1 MPPAR
6 FDGVQW
12 KQKAMVRRVRG
23 TSRLSGRIAIQFLL
37 CALIVSSSA
46 AARAQAT
53 DRMNANAP
61 SAPAVSF
68 RKWAIELNPLELA
81 VARASVNFE
90 VALTAHD
97 ALMLTSRVQPSTAD
111 IGAGVW
117 GELGYRVYS
126 GDGGLQGFFIG
137 PSVGAG
143 AFSYFTDQST
153 GEQDARSFNVAAD
166 CGYQFAWRS
175 GLVLGF
181 GLGAQYQH
189 VWHDY
194 PVRND
199 PINQFELESTVL
211 PRVLFSVGYG
221 G

>member
-1 MPPAR
+1 MLSR
-6 FDGVQW
+6 T
-12 KQKAMVRRVRG
+12 RR
-23 TSRLSGRIAIQFLL
+23 TSRRRARTWVQFSL
-37 CALIVSSSA
+37 CILIVSSSA

-53 DRMNANAP
+53 DRLNAKKS
-61 SAPAVSF
+61 SALSS
-68 RKWAIELNPLELA
+68 RNWAIELNPLEL
-81 VARASVNFE
+81 VIARANIHFE

-97 ALMLTSRVQPSTAD
+97 AIILTSVAQPRSAD

-126 GDGGLQGFFIG
+126 GEGGLQGFFIG

-143 AFSYFTDQST
+143 VFTYFTDQAT
-153 GEQDARSFNVAAD
+153 DDQDARSPNVAAD

-175 GLVLGF
+175 VPMLGF

-189 VWHDY
+189 VWHNY

-199 PINQFELESTVL
+199 PINQFELESAVL

-221 G
+221 R

>member
-1 MPPAR
+1 M
-6 FDGVQW
+6 
-12 KQKAMVRRVRG
+12 
-23 TSRLSGRIAIQFLL
+23 
-37 CALIVSSSA
+37 
-46 AARAQAT
+46 
-53 DRMNANAP
+53 
-61 SAPAVSF
+61 
-68 RKWAIELNPLELA
+68 
-81 VARASVNFE
+81 
-90 VALTAHD
+90 ALTAHD
-97 ALMLTSRVQPSTAD
+97 ALMLTSLVQASSAD
-111 IGAGVW
+111 IGPGVW
-117 GELGYRVYS
+117 GELGYRAYS

-143 AFSYFTDQST
+143 AFTYFSDQAA
-153 GEQDARSFNVAAD
+153 GGQEARSFNIAAD

-175 GLVLGF
+175 GLMLGF

>member
-1 MPPAR
+1 MDA
-6 FDGVQW
+6 
-12 KQKAMVRRVRG
+12 KA
-23 TSRLSGRIAIQFLL
+23 
-37 CALIVSSSA
+37 SSA
-46 AARAQAT
+46 RAASSR
-53 DRMNANAP
+53 N
-61 SAPAVSF
+61 
-68 RKWAIELNPLELA
+68 WAIELNPLQLA
-81 VARASVNFE
+81 LARASINLE

-97 ALMLTSRVQPSTAD
+97 ALMLTSLVQASSAD
-111 IGAGVW
+111 IGPGVW
-117 GELGYRVYS
+117 GELGYRAYS

-143 AFSYFTDQST
+143 AFTYFSDQAA
-153 GEQDARSFNVAAD
+153 GGQEARSFNIAAD

-175 GLVLGF
+175 GLMLGF

>member
-1 MPPAR
+1 
-6 FDGVQW
+6 
-12 KQKAMVRRVRG
+12 
-23 TSRLSGRIAIQFLL
+23 
-37 CALIVSSSA
+37 
-46 AARAQAT
+46 
-53 DRMNANAP
+53 MNVNAS
-61 SAPAVSF
+61 SAPAAS
-68 RKWAIELNPLELA
+68 RRWAIELNPLELA
-81 VARASVNFE
+81 VARASINFE
-90 VALTAHD
+90 VALTPRD
-97 ALMLTSRVQPSTAD
+97 ALMLTTLVQPSSAD

-143 AFSYFTDQST
+143 AFTYFTDQSA
-153 GEQDARSFNVAAD
+153 GAQNAHSFNVAAD

-175 GLVLGF
+175 GLMLGF

-199 PINQFELESTVL
+199 PINQFELESGVL
-211 PRVLFSVGYG
+211 PRCYFPWDTGVKLSPCARSRFCGLVAPNALTYPAKVSAATVSTS
-221 G
+221 

>member
-1 MPPAR
+1 MLSR
-6 FDGVQW
+6 T
-12 KQKAMVRRVRG
+12 RR
-23 TSRLSGRIAIQFLL
+23 TSRRRARTWVQFSL
-37 CALIVSSSA
+37 CILIVSSSA

-53 DRMNANAP
+53 DRLNAKKS
-61 SAPAVSF
+61 SALSS
-68 RKWAIELNPLELA
+68 RNWAIELNPLEL
-81 VARASVNFE
+81 VLARASINFE

-97 ALMLTSRVQPSTAD
+97 AIILTSVAQPRSAD

-126 GDGGLQGFFIG
+126 GEGGLQGFFIG

-143 AFSYFTDQST
+143 VFTYFTDQAT
-153 GEQDARSFNVAAD
+153 DEQDARSFNVAAD

-175 GLVLGF
+175 GPMLGF

-189 VWHDY
+189 VWHNY

-199 PINQFELESTVL
+199 PINQFELESAVL

-221 G
+221 R